1 MGARA
6 SSRYDLTKWH
16 VMRSAVDKVF
26 WLQPVKVRSE
36 ELSVCLGSYLSGSH
50 GDVIADA
57 SGKEV
62 CRPDRLAN
70 VRAATRVKPEQA
82 SKVLTWRSSRPY
94 NGEDH
99 WRAVWRTESATRI
112 HRGIGRSMHRSTK
125 TQPREICRGAPVRCN
140 GSIRSRPRQKS
151 EELIVVTKP
160 GNAGG
165 AKGLWFGVRLN
176 ELNERG
182 SA

>member
-1 MGARA
+1 
-6 SSRYDLTKWH
+6 
-16 VMRSAVDKVF
+16 MRSAVDQVF

-36 ELSVCLGSYLSGSH
+36 ELSVCLGSYLSGGH

-62 CRPDRLAN
+62 CRTDRLAN

-99 WRAVWRTESATRI
+99 WRTALDNRSGRTSPPGYWAQHAQWHQDAT
-112 HRGIGRSMHRSTK
+112 
-125 TQPREICRGAPVRCN
+125 REICRGAPVRRN
-140 GSIRSRPRQKS
+140 DSFRGRPTQKS
-151 EELIVVTKP
+151 EELIVVLKP

-165 AKGLWFGVRLN
+165 AKGLWFGVRPRRPPQN
-176 ELNERG
+176 PPPVG
-182 SA
+182 PTPAA

>member
-1 MGARA
+1 M
-6 SSRYDLTKWH
+6 
-16 VMRSAVDKVF
+16 
-26 WLQPVKVRSE
+26 KVRSE
-36 ELSVCLGSYLSGSH
+36 ELSVCLGSYLSNVR
-50 GDVIADA
+50 GDACIDA
-57 SGKEV
+57 SGKPA
-62 CRPDRLAN
+62 CLKDTSAN
-70 VRAATRVKPEQA
+70 VRAATKVKPQQA
-82 SKVLTWRSSRPY
+82 PISLTWRSSRPY

>member
-1 MGARA
+1 M
-6 SSRYDLTKWH
+6 
-16 VMRSAVDKVF
+16 
-26 WLQPVKVRSE
+26 KVRSE
-36 ELSVCLGSYLSGSH
+36 ELSVCLGSYLSNVR
-50 GDVIADA
+50 GDACIDA
-57 SGKEV
+57 SGKQA
-62 CRPDRLAN
+62 CLKDTSAN
-70 VRAATRVKPEQA
+70 VRAATKVKPQQA
-82 SKVLTWRSSRPY
+82 PISLTWRSSRPY

-99 WRAVWRTESATRI
+99 RRVVRTTEAATRV
-112 HRGIGRSMHRSTK
+112 HRGIKAQHAQIRQIET
-125 TQPREICRGAPVRCN
+125 REICRGAPVRCN